1 MKKVLIH
8 ALGAE
13 MGGAMRHLSNFL
25 PELGKQDLINSYVV
39 LTKKSFPKMELP
51 DNIRIDRSLNFDGG
65 SWLRRLY
72 LDNILVSRR
81 IRRQQFDLF
90 ITLTNFGPIR
100 VPCPH
105 ILFQRN
111 SLYFCNYY
119 LNRIKGK
126 LKAEIFLRR
135 RLAVAAIMHADLII
149 TPSYAMADMIRETS
163 SKTGCK
169 EFRTL
174 YHGFSEENLKLQSLD
189 ERFIDMLN
197 RRGVKLLYPTHAAPH
212 KGFEILFEALACV
225 KDVAPGF
232 VFFMTICNDDW
243 PEGIRKYNDMVESL
257 GLSEHVVFMGR
268 VPQDQ
273 MGAVYQACDWMVYPS
288 LCESFGFSM
297 VEAIS
302 LGLPVVAADTPVNR
316 EICEDAALYY
326 PSTDAKALADLLKGI
341 INGRPRETDHSA
353 NGGSKMG
360 LRGWNWEKYVRAFLE
375 ICAMT

>member
-25 PELGKQDLINSYVV
+25 PELGKQDLNNSYVV

-65 SWLRRLY
+65 SWFRRLY
-72 LDNILVSRR
+72 LDNIAVSRR

-90 ITLTNFGPIR
+90 VTLTNFGPIK

-149 TPSYAMADMIRETS
+149 TPSYAMADMIRKTS

-174 YHGFSEENLKLQSLD
+174 YHGFSEENLK
-189 ERFIDMLN
+189 
-197 RRGVKLLYPTHAAPH
+197 
-212 KGFEILFEALACV
+212 
-225 KDVAPGF
+225 
-232 VFFMTICNDDW
+232 
-243 PEGIRKYNDMVESL
+243 
-257 GLSEHVVFMGR
+257 
-268 VPQDQ
+268 
-273 MGAVYQACDWMVYPS
+273 
-288 LCESFGFSM
+288 SFG
-297 VEAIS
+297 
-302 LGLPVVAADTPVNR
+302 
-316 EICEDAALYY
+316 
-326 PSTDAKALADLLKGI
+326 
-341 INGRPRETDHSA
+341 
-353 NGGSKMG
+353 
-360 LRGWNWEKYVRAFLE
+360 
-375 ICAMT
+375 